1 MINAST
7 ALRSPLISR
16 SVAGLI
22 WRGLHHQRPQTT
34 VRYRRLSNISNS
46 EATSLPPPPASAS
59 TSAVAVDAVPTLVR
73 HGPGDGV
80 ITLNVGGTEFLTLR
94 STVDINP
101 VLRNYVI
108 RAEANKE
115 FTNGCAVF
123 IDRDPTHFSLILQ
136 HLRNKADSVNVY
148 SSMSKFSYLNKY
160 GQVLVQIPK
169 DKGELRDLFVEAR
182 HYKIKELEDVLCKY
196 DTYTQLANIL
206 GGEGG
211 NPFHTA
217 SQVLMT
223 VRRALLA
230 TGGVGVLLGTQNEE
244 LMEDVKEFFSELNL
258 WVRGGKK
265 DKNERPTEPSFA

>member
-1 MINAST
+1 MRRIHDLQYHISSLIKNLLSVKHLPSRLQIRQRIDWKFQPEELGPFAPLSASFNEVNTTMINAST

-182 HYKIKELEDVLCKY
+182 HYKIKELEDVC
-196 DTYTQLANIL
+196 DCQESD
-206 GGEGG
+206 G
-211 NPFHTA
+211 
-217 SQVLMT
+217 
-223 VRRALLA
+223 
-230 TGGVGVLLGTQNEE
+230 
-244 LMEDVKEFFSELNL
+244 
-258 WVRGGKK
+258 
-265 DKNERPTEPSFA
+265 